1 METETKNKEVLEVE
15 NYNFSKKMDTSNII
29 PEVWHSIHH

>member
-1 METETKNKEVLEVE
+1 MEDKRNEEVLEVE
-15 NYNFSKKMDTSNII
+15 IYDFSKKMNTSNII